1 MARTEPL
8 ELAPQPGSKWIG
20 RLLIGFLLFFLLSLT
35 GLVYLLEP
43 VVKAGFFLVA
53 GWLWF
58 LARVVPEMQFNWAAI
73 GMFLVCSALVIG
85 GLQWVGRTLAEKG
98 GWAWSQRWPWGI
110 YLGCWILFLAA
121 MGFTGAVHQA
131 GWLVTSGEP
140 WIDSPSRR
148 RVGWIVAINNTK
160 QAGLVVH
167 TEISDWEANSARGVS
182 EIHQAILD
190 RCQPF
195 VDDCSILFFPARNEP
210 IKAILVIPRSKEV
223 LKRFGFLRI
232 ESDGGYRSATDDQ
245 LSPTLDRL
253 NAGNFEPLPQP

>member
-43 VVKAGFFLVA
+43 VVQAGFFLVA

-85 GLQWVGRTLAEKG
+85 GLQWLGRALAEKG
-98 GWAWSQRWPWGI
+98 GWTWSRRWPWGI
-110 YLGCWILFLAA
+110 YLGCWVLFLAA
-121 MGFTGAVHQA
+121 MGFTGAVHQV
-131 GWLVTSGEP
+131 GWLFRSGEP
-140 WIDSPSRR
+140 WVDSSYRKFAEFMLAKDAESLVRVVLKDTQASPDQVRDAVAYESRPHR
-148 RVGWIVAINNTK
+148 DSCTV
-160 QAGLVVH
+160 L
-167 TEISDWEANSARGVS
+167 
-182 EIHQAILD
+182 
-190 RCQPF
+190 C
-195 VDDCSILFFPARNEP
+195 FPADVGPVRTV
-210 IKAILVIPRSKEV
+210 LVLPRSPEV
-223 LKRFGFLRI
+223 LKRRGFFRI
-232 ESDGGYRSATDDQ
+232 EADGSSRGEPGDQ
-245 LSPTLDRL
+245 LAPMLDRL